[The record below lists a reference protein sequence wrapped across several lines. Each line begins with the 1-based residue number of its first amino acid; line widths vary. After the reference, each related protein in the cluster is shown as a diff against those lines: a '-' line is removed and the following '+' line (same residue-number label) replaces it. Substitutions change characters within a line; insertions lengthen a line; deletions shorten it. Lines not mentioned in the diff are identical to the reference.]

1 MEKIKILEA
10 VAREFGINAEQVV
23 RYLYQE
29 KLLDNVFLQKLLE
42 NTHSFEM
49 NNCSF
54 ENLEDNVIVKL
65 FWDTRIGKLRA
76 ESSNLEV
83 GMFYY
88 AQDQIFAIKKIPGK
102 KESGVLSYFDPNR
115 SCGLITVLHQK
126 KLEWS
131 SNRLV
136 LNVPTF
142 SFERIGEGMGKMM
155 TQLILRKA
163 QISRKSAEAA
173 EYCADYHLDGI
184 CAGQAFLA
192 DRHETLAWCKCS
204 LTINESLRQIEGADL
219 LQNGYYFSSTECL
232 PNGVYVVNLANDK
245 VETRPKHLESFVR
258 PSLEFVVV

>member
-1 MEKIKILEA
+1 MEKFKILEA
-10 VAREFGINAEQVV
+10 VAREFGINAEQIV

-29 KLLDNVFLQKLLE
+29 KHFDNVFLQKLLE
-42 NTHSFEM
+42 DTQNLETKG
-49 NNCSF
+49 
-54 ENLEDNVIVKL
+54 LEDNVIVKL

-102 KESGVLSYFDPNR
+102 KESGVLSYFDPY
-115 SCGLITVLHQK
+115 SGCGLITALHQK

-131 SNRLV
+131 SDRLV
-136 LNVPTF
+136 LDLPNH
-142 SFERIGEGMGKMM
+142 SFVRMGKMM

-245 VETRPKHLESFVR
+245 VETNPKNLEAFVR